1 MKQTQMMNILVNGV
15 PHELPAGTC
24 LQTLIDQLQLT
35 GKRYAVEV
43 NKEIVPRSEH
53 ADYVLND
60 GDKVEIVQAI
70 GGG

>member
-1 MKQTQMMNILVNGV
+1 MKQTQIMNILVNGV
-15 PHELPAGTC
+15 PHELPAETR
-24 LQTLIDQLQLT
+24 LQTLIDQLKLA

-43 NKEIVPRSEH
+43 NQEIIPRTEH
-53 ADYVLND
+53 ADHVLND

>member
-1 MKQTQMMNILVNGV
+1 MMNILVNGV
-15 PHELPAGTC
+15 PYELPAGTC

>member
-1 MKQTQMMNILVNGV
+1 MKQTQIMNILVNGV
-15 PHELPAGTC
+15 PHELPAETR
-24 LQTLIDQLQLT
+24 LQTLIDQMKLA

-43 NKEIVPRSEH
+43 NQEIIPRTEH
-53 ADYVLND
+53 ADHVLND